1 MPRLGLLTDS
11 RRIDAKERIP
21 RLLRNRVPVE
31 GQSLRLPRSKFSLT
45 LKGDE
50 ERFKDAVRRTVE
62 SLRQHPLVGARYRL
76 SAPPLH
82 NLGSWPV
89 AGFEAIRIYYLL
101 DSEAIHVIR
110 VLHGKRDLKR
120 ILERERTV

>member
-1 MPRLGLLTDS
+1 VKVLYRQAAADDVVRQFRYYL
-11 RRIDAKERIP
+11 IDQ
-21 RLLRNRVPVE
+21 N
-31 GQSLRLPRSKFSLT
+31 LPEIA
-45 LKGDE
+45 D
-50 ERFKDAVRRTVE
+50 RFKDAVRHTVE

-76 SAPPLH
+76 SAPQLH
-82 NLGSWPV
+82 NLRSWPV

-120 ILERERTV
+120 ILERERTA